1 MTVLSRALIRKIIIQ
16 EMRLSAPMRLN
27 PIKDSLSNDEETEA
41 LDIDDETSIESIPSF
56 MVDFDDETEF
66 DFDADLDDFGIDM
79 ESYDD
84 DFEFESETEE
94 DPDPESETE
103 YNPGRQ
109 VMDMS
114 GSEIRRHVMGAADR
128 LSPKSV
134 GRNRRTRAEMKYDD
148 LVKQGRE
155 AEMQDPEFE
164 GTDDMGELEHTME
177 LPPNRSRKPINESV
191 RRAIR
196 QSIKRRM
203 LLL

>member
-1 MTVLSRALIRKIIIQ
+1 MTVLSRALIRRIIIQ

-27 PIKDSLSNDEETEA
+27 PLPSKDLEP
-41 LDIDDETSIESIPSF
+41 LDIDNETAIESIPSF
-56 MVDFDDETEF
+56 MVDFDDKTEF

-84 DFEFESETEE
+84 DIEFESETEE
-94 DPDPESETE
+94 DPESETE
-103 YNPGRQ
+103 YNPGRH

-114 GSEIRRHVMGAADR
+114 GAEIRRHVMGVADR
-128 LSPKSV
+128 LSPESAGK
-134 GRNRRTRAEMKYDD
+134 NRRTRAEMKYDD
-148 LVKQGRE
+148 LVRQGRE